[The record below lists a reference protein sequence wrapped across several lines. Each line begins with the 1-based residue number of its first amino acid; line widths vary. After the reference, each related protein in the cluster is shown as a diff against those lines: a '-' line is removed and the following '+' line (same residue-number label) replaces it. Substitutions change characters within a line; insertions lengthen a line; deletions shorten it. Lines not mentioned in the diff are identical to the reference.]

1 MKKVKLFLGRYW
13 QLGLLGIGLLA
24 LAGTFYVYG
33 TSSFLPGLSAAEQQT
48 ISQTASFSELV
59 KNPLWFPHKILLYV
73 AQSLGFEGTA
83 LRYATTPL
91 VLLVLFSFYRITKRF
106 YSHRV
111 SVFTTIL
118 FGISATFLTVSRL
131 ATPAILLFTW
141 YMFASLALWFRYS
154 HKKRFAPFIFFMI
167 CALLLYSPGTIWFF
181 LLLCLWF
188 WKDIPKLFKHLSTP
202 WLIVGGLLGLA
213 VLAPLIYSFIQQ
225 PSLIRTWLLLPQD
238 IRPKESLDALQQI
251 PAAFLYSSSLPSAYN
266 LGTLPVLD
274 AFSGTMLLLGL
285 YAYRKK
291 VRLERTIVYI
301 VAFLC
306 SVGLAAINNNQLYL
320 YLCLPFLY
328 LLIGEGISFML
339 TEWRSVFPR
348 NPIARFVGTVL
359 MSIAVLAACGY
370 HLNRYFLAWMQAPET
385 RAVYAK
391 KVDK

>member
-13 QLGLLGIGLLA
+13 QLGLLGVGILA
-24 LAGTFYVYG
+24 LTVVFYAYG
-33 TSSFLPGLSAAEQQT
+33 ISSFLPGLSPAEQQT
-48 ISQTASFSELV
+48 ITQTTTFSELI
-59 KNPLWFPHKILLYV
+59 KNPLWLPHKLLLFL
-73 AQSLGFEGTA
+73 AQSLGLEGTT

-111 SVFTTIL
+111 SVLTTIL

-141 YMFASLALWFRYS
+141 CILASLALWFRHS

-167 CALLLYSPGTIWFF
+167 CALLLYTPGTVWFF
-181 LLLCLWF
+181 MLLCLWF
-188 WKDIPKLFKHLSTP
+188 WKDIPKLFKHLSTK
-202 WLIVGGLLGLA
+202 WLIVGVLLGLV
-213 VLAPLIYSFIQQ
+213 VLAPLMYSLVID
-225 PSLIRTWLLLPQD
+225 PTLLRTWLLLPQD
-238 IRPKESLDALQQI
+238 IRPMESLEALKSI
-251 PAAFLYSSSLPSAYN
+251 PAAFLYSSSISPSYN
-266 LGTLPVLD
+266 LGSLPLLD

-285 YAYRKK
+285 YSYRKK
-291 VRLERTIVYI
+291 IRLERTIIYI

-306 SVGLAAINNNQLYL
+306 SVGLAVVNTNQLYL
-320 YLCLPFLY
+320 FLCLPFLY
-328 LLIGEGISFML
+328 LLIGEGMSFML

-359 MSIAVLAACGY
+359 MSIAVIAACGY

>member
-1 MKKVKLFLGRYW
+1 
-13 QLGLLGIGLLA
+13 
-24 LAGTFYVYG
+24 
-33 TSSFLPGLSAAEQQT
+33 
-48 ISQTASFSELV
+48 
-59 KNPLWFPHKILLYV
+59 
-73 AQSLGFEGTA
+73 LGFEGTA

>member
-1 MKKVKLFLGRYW
+1 
-13 QLGLLGIGLLA
+13 
-24 LAGTFYVYG
+24 
-33 TSSFLPGLSAAEQQT
+33 
-48 ISQTASFSELV
+48 
-59 KNPLWFPHKILLYV
+59 
-73 AQSLGFEGTA
+73 
-83 LRYATTPL
+83 
-91 VLLVLFSFYRITKRF
+91 
-106 YSHRV
+106 
-111 SVFTTIL
+111 
-118 FGISATFLTVSRL
+118 
-131 ATPAILLFTW
+131 
-141 YMFASLALWFRYS
+141 
-154 HKKRFAPFIFFMI
+154 
-167 CALLLYSPGTIWFF
+167 
-181 LLLCLWF
+181 
-188 WKDIPKLFKHLSTP
+188 
-202 WLIVGGLLGLA
+202 
-213 VLAPLIYSFIQQ
+213 
-225 PSLIRTWLLLPQD
+225 
-238 IRPKESLDALQQI
+238 
-251 PAAFLYSSSLPSAYN
+251 
-266 LGTLPVLD
+266 
-274 AFSGTMLLLGL
+274 MLLLGL